1 MKRLTTD
8 DSNSILLGINLFF
21 VKDREVW
28 SRGGGPEPDY
38 PDCTLTDWIN
48 RAAAVQGIELGAD
61 DAESLGDVM
70 YDWLQYGVDATEGV
84 LALLHAAA
92 VQAAEMRGRLAPIE
106 DILGDDYDIDRL
118 RELVEA
124 CKGLEPSEI
133 AESKLLIATRKD
145 LEKLARMAEL
155 MEADREGRAVV
166 LPCKPGDTINAFR
179 LGNEK
184 ALCVISDMVI
194 SVTTNRHGWT
204 VKTKSKF
211 LPIKESDG
219 NKIAP
224 ISQYPYALADYYVG
238 PREAA
243 EAALKGE
250 HDGVH

>member
-8 DSNSILLGINLFF
+8 DSKSILCGLNLFF
-21 VKDREVW
+21 AKDGEVW
-28 SRGGGPEPDY
+28 IRGGGPEPDY
-38 PDCTLTDWIN
+38 QDCTLVDYIV
-48 RAAAVQGIELGAD
+48 RAAETHHLNIVSRDVEN
-61 DAESLGDVM
+61 LGDEM
-70 YDWLQYGVDATEGV
+70 YDCLQYGTEELEGV
-84 LALLHAAA
+84 VALLHAAA
-92 VQAAEMRGRLAPIE
+92 VQPAEMRGRLAPIE

-145 LEKLARMAEL
+145 PEKLARMAEL
-155 MEADREGRAVV
+155 MEADRDGRCEV

-179 LGNEK
+179 LGDK
-184 ALCVISDMVI
+184 KKLCVISDMVT
-194 SVTTNRHGWT
+194 SVTTNKYGWT
-204 VKTKSKF
+204 IKTKSKF
-211 LPIKESDG
+211 LPIKEADG
-219 NKIAP
+219 NKIAR

-250 HDGVH
+250 YDGVH

>member
-8 DSNSILLGINLFF
+8 DSNSILFGLNLFF
-21 VKDREVW
+21 AKDGEVW
-28 SRGGGPEPDY
+28 IRGGGPEPDY

-48 RAAAVQGIELGAD
+48 RAAAAQGIELGAY
-61 DAESLGDVM
+61 DAESLGDIM
-70 YDWLQYGVDATEGV
+70 YDCLQLGVDATEGI

-106 DILGDDYDIDRL
+106 DILGDDYNLDRL
-118 RELVEA
+118 RER
-124 CKGLEPSEI
+124 
-133 AESKLLIATRKD
+133 T
-145 LEKLARMAEL
+145 
-155 MEADREGRAVV
+155 EADREGRCVV

-179 LGNEK
+179 LGKEK
-184 ALCVISDMVI
+184 TLCVISDIVT

-224 ISQYPYALADYYVG
+224 ISQYPYALADYYIG
-238 PREAA
+238 SREAA

-250 HDGVH
+250 HDVVH

>member
-28 SRGGGPEPDY
+28 IRGGGPEPDY

-70 YDWLQYGVDATEGV
+70 YDCLQYGVDATEGI

-106 DILGDDYDIDRL
+106 DILGYDYDIDRL

-124 CKGLEPSEI
+124 DRDGRCEI
-133 AESKLLIATRKD
+133 HKVKDGETVYSIFAYVNDLCPKKSNGKPFNPIAQYTVDDFTRN
-145 LEKLARMAEL
+145 MV
-155 MEADREGRAVV
+155 DREFG
-166 LPCKPGDTINAFR
+166 K
-179 LGNEK
+179 
-184 ALCVISDMVI
+184 
-194 SVTTNRHGWT
+194 T
-204 VKTKSKF
+204 VF
-211 LPIKESDG
+211 LS
-219 NKIAP
+219 
-224 ISQYPYALADYYVG
+224 Y
-238 PREAA
+238 EAA
-243 EAALKGE
+243 ESALRDRNG
-250 HDGVH
+250 GTV

>member
-28 SRGGGPEPDY
+28 IRGGGPEPDY
-38 PDCTLTDWIN
+38 PDCTLTNWIN

-61 DAESLGDVM
+61 DAESLGNVM
-70 YDWLQYGVDATEGV
+70 YDCLQYGVDATEGI

-106 DILGDDYDIDRL
+106 DILGDDYDIDWL

-145 LEKLARMAEL
+145 PEKLARMAEL
-155 MEADREGRAVV
+155 MEADRDGRCEV

-179 LGNEK
+179 LGDK
-184 ALCVISDMVI
+184 KKLCVISDMVT
-194 SVTTNRHGWT
+194 SVTINKYGWT
-204 VKTKSKF
+204 IKTKSKF
-211 LPIKESDG
+211 LPIKEAEIMY
-219 NKIAP
+219 NKLRKLENA
-224 ISQYPYALADYYVG
+224 
-238 PREAA
+238 
-243 EAALKGE
+243 
-250 HDGVH
+250 